1 MGLGLSGTYAALFA
15 LVSWIAARPIAGAF
29 TTDPVFLTY
38 AASLVALL
46 WLMAIPDFI
55 QVVAAQALRALGRPW
70 FPTLSHF
77 VSYVLVMA
85 PLGWLFCDYFG
96 RGAQGLVEAIA
107 VASVVSAAI
116 LVFRLANI
124 GTITSMETRP
134 TS

>member
-1 MGLGLSGTYAALFA
+1 
-15 LVSWIAARPIAGAF
+15 
-29 TTDPVFLTY
+29 
-38 AASLVALL
+38 
-46 WLMAIPDFI
+46 MAIPDFI

-107 VASVVSAAI
+107 VASVASAGI
-116 LVFRLANI
+116 LLIRLANI
-124 GTITSMETRP
+124 GAITSTEANP
-134 TS
+134 PSA